1 MTETPVVIV
10 TGGATELGG
19 ALTRRLVADGH
30 RVAVSDPDLVGGR
43 ALVDSLHASPGQA
56 AFIGVDLEDEHGAAD
71 LVQRTLRRFGRID
84 AAVNNVWACQGGGM
98 LHECDAD
105 FLDRTVGVALREVFL
120 AMRSQVR
127 HFRDH
132 GGGVIINTVSSDL
145 GALPDLSESDGQDDF
160 VDLTAIDV
168 EILSRRAALDY
179 ARDNVRVHSY
189 AAGVVVD
196 LDSPRLRPPRRQH
209 TSRSAAADQVA
220 ARLTAELG
228 IVSAAAREVGLVAG

>member
-1 MTETPVVIV
+1 MT
-10 TGGATELGG
+10 
-19 ALTRRLVADGH
+19 
-30 RVAVSDPDLVGGR
+30 DPQHVP
-43 ALVDSLHASPGQA
+43 AEQA
-56 AFIGVDLEDEHGAAD
+56 PE
-71 LVQRTLRRFGRID
+71 
-84 AAVNNVWACQGGGM
+84 
-98 LHECDAD
+98 
-105 FLDRTVGVALREVFL
+105 
-120 AMRSQVR
+120 
-127 HFRDH
+127 
-132 GGGVIINTVSSDL
+132 DL

-220 ARLTAELG
+220 AMLTAELG